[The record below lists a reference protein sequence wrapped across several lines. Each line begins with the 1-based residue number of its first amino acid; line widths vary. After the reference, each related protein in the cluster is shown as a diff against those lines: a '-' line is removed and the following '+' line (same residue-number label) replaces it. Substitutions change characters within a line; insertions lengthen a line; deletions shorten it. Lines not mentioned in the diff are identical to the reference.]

1 MGEFQEYRG
10 RIRKAEDVNNSEN
23 VYKALFDSIPHKMFY
38 KDRSSVYVLCNKNYA
53 EDLGIASEQIKGKTD
68 YDFFPKEIADKYR
81 EDDRRLMNSG
91 KAAEFEES
99 YIKNGNKM
107 VIRTFKSP
115 IKDGAGNVAG
125 IFGIFWEVGAQK
137 QIECEL
143 RESERKYIELIDNLR
158 IGIYRNTPGTEG
170 RFLEVNDTI
179 VDMLEAGSKEEL
191 LKHSVS
197 EFYADPAKRKE
208 FSDKILK
215 MGFLKDEEVELKT
228 LKGREFV
235 ALHTTVMKKN
245 DKGEIYFDGLISD
258 ITRKKEIERAQAM
271 LAAIVDSSDDAIIGK
286 TLGGMIVSWN
296 EGAVRMYGYTAAEMI
311 GKPISILV
319 PKDRP
324 NEIPEILKKVKSG
337 AHIEHF
343 NTLRLCKDGRPID
356 VSLTVSPIRDKG
368 GKVVGASTIAR
379 DITGQR
385 KLQEELNRKMRDLE
399 KFNKVAVGRELKM
412 IELKKRVAVLE
423 DEIRKV
429 KP

>member
-1 MGEFQEYRG
+1 M
-10 RIRKAEDVNNSEN
+10 DNPEN

-38 KDRSSVYVLCNKNYA
+38 KDRNSVYVVCNKNYA
-53 EDLGIASEQIKGKTD
+53 EDLGITSEQIKGKTD

-81 EDDRRLMNSG
+81 EDDRRLMDSG

-99 YIKNGNKM
+99 YIRDGNKT

-115 IKDGAGNVAG
+115 IRDGAGNVAG

-143 RESERKYIELIDNLR
+143 RESERKYMELIDNLR
-158 IGIYRNTPGTEG
+158 IGIYRNTPGPEG

-179 VDMLEAGSKEEL
+179 VDMFEAGSKEEL

-197 EFYADPAKRKE
+197 ELYADPERRKE

-215 MGFLKDEEVELKT
+215 MGFLKDEEIELKT
-228 LKGREFV
+228 LKGRKFV

-245 DKGEIYFDGLISD
+245 EKGEIYFDGLISD
-258 ITRKKEIERAQAM
+258 ITHKKEVERAQAM

-286 TLGGMIVSWN
+286 TLDGVIVSWN
-296 EGAVRMYGYTAAEMI
+296 EGAVRMYGYTTAEMI
-311 GKPISILV
+311 GKPVSVLA
-319 PKDRP
+319 PKGHT
-324 NEIPEILKKVKSG
+324 NEILEILNKVKGG
-337 AHIEHF
+337 AHVEHF
-343 NTLRLCKDGRPID
+343 NTLRLCKDGRIID
-356 VSLTVSPIRDKG
+356 VSLTVSPIKDKD

-399 KFNKVAVGRELKM
+399 RFNKVAVGRELKM
-412 IELKKRVAVLE
+412 IELKKRVAALE
-423 DEIRKV
+423 DEARKV